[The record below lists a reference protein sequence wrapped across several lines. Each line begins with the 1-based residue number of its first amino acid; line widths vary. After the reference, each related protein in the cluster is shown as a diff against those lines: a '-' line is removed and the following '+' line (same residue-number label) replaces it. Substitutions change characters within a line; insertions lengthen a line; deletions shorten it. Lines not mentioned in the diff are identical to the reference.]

1 MTYDIITCSIVYK
14 TSKTKVIKLFLIKNI
29 SALKCK
35 FVIKLDK
42 KERILFKKIKT
53 YLTIVLNETIS
64 LFYIIRFSNIVT
76 LF

>member
-35 FVIKLDK
+35 FVMKLDK
-42 KERILFKKIKT
+42 KRKNF
-53 YLTIVLNETIS
+53 V
-64 LFYIIRFSNIVT
+64 
-76 LF
+76 